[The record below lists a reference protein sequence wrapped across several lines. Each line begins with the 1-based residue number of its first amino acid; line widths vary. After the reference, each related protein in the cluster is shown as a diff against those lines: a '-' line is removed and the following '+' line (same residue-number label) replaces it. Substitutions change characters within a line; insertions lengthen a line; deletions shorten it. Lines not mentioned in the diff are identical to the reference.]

1 MNRKRRL
8 GATAICFSMAAASH
22 GAALEEVTA
31 ARGDFPEGLTLP
43 MNCCSQNLQGRQMQ
57 SASTG
62 SPYLFDQLRTSLS
75 VQNDSAA
82 SIVTSPNS
90 SIFEA
95 TLPLFQNATTTYR
108 LAEIKTFIAFSNGTD
123 ALPNNFN
130 DAFAVFLAL
139 HHFNNMQESGHPVL
153 GDYITNHTNLLGCNV
168 KLTMEL
174 IDSQYSPTK
183 TTLEFT
189 SLSQRK
195 TSIQSPPATAV
206 VGAQRSA
213 ETLPLAVLT
222 AVKGIPQVSASA
234 TSLSFDTKEQFPLF
248 GRTVTSTKGEA
259 AAAAR
264 FFQSIGSTHVVILF
278 VTVSCRGKK
287 HRRSSSQE
295 LICFRCC
302 EPHIILSWSS
312 ARTPTAPRCKSRSE
326 TSA

>member
-8 GATAICFSMAAASH
+8 GASLICLSLAANQ

-31 ARGDFPEGLTLP
+31 RGDFHEDFKLRI
-43 MNCCSQNLQGRQMQ
+43 NCCSQSLRERQMQ
-57 SASTG
+57 TLSTASP
-62 SPYLFDQLRTSLS
+62 SFFDQLRTSLS

-82 SIVTSPNS
+82 SIVTNPNS
-90 SIFEA
+90 SIFET
-95 TLPLFQNATTTYR
+95 TLRLQNTTTTYR
-108 LAEIKTFIAFSNGTD
+108 LAEIKTFIAFSNGTN

-139 HHFNNMQESGHPVL
+139 HHFNNMQEIGHPVL
-153 GDYITNHTNLLGCNV
+153 GDYITNHTKLLGCNV

-189 SLSQRK
+189 SLSQRP
-195 TSIQSPPATAV
+195 TSIQSPLATAV
-206 VGAQRSA
+206 IGAQRSA

-278 VTVSCRGKK
+278 VTVSCQGKY

-295 LICFRCC
+295 
-302 EPHIILSWSS
+302 PASD
-312 ARTPTAPRCKSRSE
+312 
-326 TSA
+326 TSLT